1 MSIKNKL
8 QLLIANHSGL
18 LVVIYAVIIRL
29 IFVIFYNT
37 ITIFPDS
44 EDYINLSKTVFNL
57 TGYDGKRTPG
67 LPIIINLFETNLS
80 WVVGFQLLLGV
91 VTTYFIYSISS
102 ILSKNKVIGFW
113 IAIIFTSF
121 ANVVLFDFAIL
132 TETLTTF
139 LLSFSIWTIVY
150 CRLFESKTKWY
161 FYFLLSLILTWLY
174 FTRPFFIYVPVGFAL
189 FFIVAS
195 FKTNLKSVLFKS
207 TLVLCL
213 PLLTYYMWNNHNK
226 KTIGHFTNTA
236 YFGINLTQT
245 ATPFFELVKDE
256 HAQIRDIIVR
266 HRDSILIHNPKIEA
280 MSVWDAQVE
289 LLQVTNL
296 SQKDLYFK
304 LGDISKQVIKDN
316 PLLYLK
322 QAGKSWLL
330 FWGNQ
335 SSFYWNIEKVNNVYF
350 KQGTLLLWIYIQ
362 RYALIIFNIL
372 FLIFS
377 LKKIILFFKNK
388 MRTYD
393 PDLFIVCI
401 ILSGS
406 VAQALVAYGNNSRF
420 CFPFFPLIVYFV
432 LYNIWSYK
440 HVITAKK

>member
-8 QLLIANHSGL
+8 QHLITNHVGL
-18 LVVIYAVIIRL
+18 LVVIYAVVIRF
-29 IFVIFYNT
+29 IFVVLYNT
-37 ITIFPDS
+37 VTLFPDS
-44 EDYINLSKTVFNL
+44 EDYINLSKTVFDL

-67 LPIIINLFETNLS
+67 LPVIINLLGYNLT
-80 WVVGFQLLLGV
+80 WVVGFQLILGV
-91 VTTYFIYSISS
+91 MTTYFTYSITSV
-102 ILSKNKVIGFW
+102 LSKDKAIGFW
-113 IAIIFTSF
+113 TAIIFTSF

-139 LLSFSIWTIVY
+139 LLIFSIWLIVY
-150 CRLFESKTKWY
+150 CRLFVSKTKWY

-174 FTRPFFIYVPVGFAL
+174 LTRPFFIYVPVGFAM
-189 FFIVAS
+189 FFIVSS
-195 FKTNLKSVLFKS
+195 FKTNLKSVILKS
-207 TLVLCL
+207 TIILSL

-226 KTIGHFTNTA
+226 KTIGHFTNTT

-245 ATPFFELVKDE
+245 ATPFFELAKDE

-266 HRDSILIHNPKIEA
+266 HRDSILIHNPKLEA
-280 MSVWDAQVE
+280 MSVWDAQIE

-304 LGDISKQVIKDN
+304 LGDISKQLIKDN

-322 QAGKSWLL
+322 QAGKSWIL

-335 SSFYWNIEKVNNVYF
+335 SSFYWNIEKINNVYF
-350 KQGTLLLWIYIQ
+350 KQGTLIVWIYIQ
-362 RYALIIFNIL
+362 RYALIIFNVL
-372 FLIFS
+372 FLIFAF
-377 LKKIILFFKNK
+377 KKIILFLKNK

-401 ILSGS
+401 IVSGS
-406 VAQALVAYGNNSRF
+406 LAQALIAYGNNSRF

-432 LYNIWSYK
+432 INNIWSYK
-440 HVITAKK
+440 DVITSKK

>member
-8 QLLIANHSGL
+8 QHLITNHVGL
-18 LVVIYAVIIRL
+18 LVVIYAVVIRF
-29 IFVIFYNT
+29 IFVVLYNT
-37 ITIFPDS
+37 VTLFPDS
-44 EDYINLSKTVFNL
+44 EDYINLSKTVFDL

-67 LPIIINLFETNLS
+67 LPVIINLLGYNLT
-80 WVVGFQLLLGV
+80 WVVGFQLILGV
-91 VTTYFIYSISS
+91 MTTYFTYSITSV
-102 ILSKNKVIGFW
+102 LSKDKAIGFW
-113 IAIIFTSF
+113 TAIIFTSF

-139 LLSFSIWTIVY
+139 LLIFSIWLIVY
-150 CRLFESKTKWY
+150 CRLFVSKTKWY

-174 FTRPFFIYVPVGFAL
+174 LTRPFFIYVPVGFAM
-189 FFIVAS
+189 FFIVSS
-195 FKTNLKSVLFKS
+195 FKTNLKSVILKS
-207 TLVLCL
+207 TIVLSL

-226 KTIGHFTNTA
+226 KTIGHFTNTT

-245 ATPFFELVKDE
+245 ATPFFELAKDE

-266 HRDSILIHNPKIEA
+266 HRDSILIHNPKLEA
-280 MSVWDAQVE
+280 MSVWDAQIE

-304 LGDISKQVIKDN
+304 LGDISKQLIKDN

-335 SSFYWNIEKVNNVYF
+335 SSFYWNIEKINNVYF
-350 KQGTLLLWIYIQ
+350 KQGTLIVWIYIQ
-362 RYALIIFNIL
+362 RYALIIFNVL
-372 FLIFS
+372 FLIFAF
-377 LKKIILFFKNK
+377 KKIILFLKNK

-401 ILSGS
+401 IVSGS
-406 VAQALVAYGNNSRF
+406 LAQALIAYGNNSRF

-432 LYNIWSYK
+432 INNIWSYK
-440 HVITAKK
+440 DVITSKK